1 MVWKKEPFGKT
12 SQGSAA
18 TLYTIE
24 NKKGMALKVTDLGA
38 AIVEIIVPDRDGVKR
53 DVVLGYEDAKGY
65 EDGTYFFGACVG
77 RNANRTG
84 GASIEINGEIYCLD
98 KNDGENN
105 LHSGW
110 NFYYQRVFRL
120 SKIEDNSIT
129 FVLESPHMDQGF
141 PGRVDIYVTYTLS
154 EENEVKI
161 AYHAVPDQDT
171 IINLT
176 NHSYFNLNGH
186 DSKEVLA
193 QKVWIDADAFT
204 RNLKNSVPTGEI
216 LDVTGTPMDFRKE
229 KAIGQDIGADYEAL
243 IFGRGYDHNW
253 VLNGT
258 GLRKVANMYA
268 EESGIHM
275 NVYTDLPGMQFYTAN
290 FVENEPGKSGVIYD
304 MRHGACFETQCFPD
318 ATHHK
323 NFASSICKAG
333 TAYDAVTIYEFKIR

>member
-161 AYHAVPDQDT
+161 TYHAVPDQDT

-193 QKVWIDADAFT
+193 QKVWISTAVAVAGTRTVTAAESATVRTTVTAAADAAV
-204 RNLKNSVPTGEI
+204 RRA
-216 LDVTGTPMDFRKE
+216 VTT
-229 KAIGQDIGADYEAL
+229 
-243 IFGRGYDHNW
+243 
-253 VLNGT
+253 
-258 GLRKVANMYA
+258 A
-268 EESGIHM
+268 EE
-275 NVYTDLPGMQFYTAN
+275 DR
-290 FVENEPGKSGVIYD
+290 KST
-304 MRHGACFETQCFPD
+304 RL
-318 ATHHK
+318 
-323 NFASSICKAG
+323 NSSH
-333 TAYDAVTIYEFKIR
+333 